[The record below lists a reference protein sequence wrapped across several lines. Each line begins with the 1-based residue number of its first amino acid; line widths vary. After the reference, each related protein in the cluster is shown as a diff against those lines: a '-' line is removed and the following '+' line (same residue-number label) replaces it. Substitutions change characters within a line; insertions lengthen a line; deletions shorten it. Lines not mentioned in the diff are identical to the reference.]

1 MSKLSSKRGFLVCLR
16 ALAKMVQHMS
26 YSDIKVERLKTS
38 QGIFEWFVMCL
49 LNQNVTREQYF
60 RVVNTLRRNGWLNY
74 EKILTIHPTDLRQ
87 ALSSFRFPNKATK
100 SIFLNVEKIER
111 DYEGNLHN
119 VYLFSEKDTLKVW
132 GCMNEFY
139 WFGVK
144 KSAVFLRP
152 LVSEGLWKLDLKE
165 IPMPPDSRIRRVMF
179 RLGLIKDRRN
189 FKEVQQVARELSKKA
204 KITPLDLDCVLW
216 RIGEICRERK
226 WLCEKCALDCYCQQ
240 WIKKP

>member
-1 MSKLSSKRGFLVCLR
+1 MTKEREFLTCVR
-16 ALAKMVQHMS
+16 ALAKMVQHLS
-26 YSDIKVERLKTS
+26 YSDIKVEKLKTA

-74 EKILTIHPTDLRQ
+74 EKILTIYPTDLRQ

-100 SIFLNVEKIER
+100 AIFTNVEKIQQ

-119 VYLFSEKDTLKVW
+119 VYLFSEKDTLEVW
-132 GCMNEFY
+132 KRMNEFY

-152 LVSEGLWKLDLKE
+152 LVIEGLWELDLKE

-179 RLGLIKDRRN
+179 RLGLIKDRKN
-189 FKEVQQVARELSKKA
+189 FKEVQQVARELSSRA

-226 WLCEKCALDCYCQQ
+226 LLCEKCALDFYCP
-240 WIKKP
+240 IFIND

>member
-1 MSKLSSKRGFLVCLR
+1 MSKLSSKQGFLVCLR

-26 YSDIKVERLKTS
+26 YSDIKVEKLKTPE
-38 QGIFEWFVMCL
+38 GIFELFVMCL

-60 RVVNTLRRNGWLNY
+60 RVVNALRRNGWLNY
-74 EKILTIHPTDLRQ
+74 EKILTIQPSDLRQ

-100 SIFLNVEKIER
+100 AIFTNVEKIER

-119 VYLFSEKDTLKVW
+119 VYLFSKKDTLEVW
-132 GCMNEFY
+132 KRMNEFY

-152 LVSEGLWKLDLKE
+152 LVTEGLWKLDLKE
-165 IPMPPDSRIRRVMF
+165 IPMPPDSRIRRVLF
-179 RLGLIKDRRN
+179 RLGLLKNRN
-189 FKEVQQVARELSKKA
+189 DFREVQQVARELSSKA

-226 WLCEKCALDCYCQQ
+226 VLCEKCALDFICPY
-240 WIKKP
+240 KE

>member
-1 MSKLSSKRGFLVCLR
+1 MILH
-16 ALAKMVQHMS
+16 AS
-26 YSDIKVERLKTS
+26 YSDIKAEKLKTP
-38 QGIFEWFVMCL
+38 QGIFELFVSCL
-49 LNQNVTREQYF
+49 LNQSVTPEHYF
-60 RVVNTLRRNGWLNY
+60 RVVNSLRRNGWLNY
-74 EKILTIHPTDLRQ
+74 EKLLTTDPTDLKE
-87 ALSSFRFPNKATK
+87 ALSSYRFPNKATK
-100 SIFLNVEKIER
+100 AIFLNVEKIER

-119 VYLFSEKDTLKVW
+119 VYLFSEKDIMEVW
-132 GCMNEFY
+132 KRMNEFY

-152 LVSEGLWKLDLKE
+152 LVSEGLWKLNLEE

-189 FKEVQQVARELSKKA
+189 FKEVQQVARKLSKKA

-226 WLCEKCALDCYCQQ
+226 LLCEKCALDFYC
-240 WIKKP
+240 PH